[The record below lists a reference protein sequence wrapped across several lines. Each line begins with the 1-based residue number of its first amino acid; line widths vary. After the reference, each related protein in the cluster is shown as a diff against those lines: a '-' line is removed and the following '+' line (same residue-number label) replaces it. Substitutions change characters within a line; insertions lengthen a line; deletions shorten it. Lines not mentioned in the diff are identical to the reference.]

1 MLAREELEAAGG
13 DAAAAPGGDAAAA
26 PAAPRHGVPGGE
38 ARGAWEANLAAIGGE
53 PAPAWEGGQR
63 SASPSDATASDG
75 DDAPR
80 GPRVG
85 PPPTTGV
92 GRAVA
97 DDGAIPAGLE
107 DVERRSNCTLEAIAA
122 ALCYAPTFRR
132 HFDRKERERQL
143 ASASASLRRAIEAKD
158 AAAERHGGIDGPGR
172 RAFDAA
178 IDDLRAA
185 LADGSKDARVARELG
200 TGGAHLDVAEVFGVL
215 VDEIGRTHRGESP
228 AAVLRTKGRIA
239 QAACAACG
247 ASNGE
252 KPIKLSELARSA
264 TASAIVHAAKTGRA
278 RSLEDVYREAHR
290 HAGKSCDACGA
301 PGACAVVHD
310 LDKVAKALVLS
321 VAWFSTYQDAGDVR
335 ALLGL
340 AAKSLDAR
348 RCFEDATPKEPAVR
362 KLHLVAMVTFKDNH
376 YTAFVKDKHG
386 HWTWHDKAEATACRG
401 WKDVVDRC
409 CKTKGAPML
418 PYLLLYDNP
427 VEVPPA
433 AR

>member
-1 MLAREELEAAGG
+1 MLARELEAAGG

-26 PAAPRHGVPGGE
+26 RRRRRGARRRGARGVGGE
-38 ARGAWEANLAAIGGE
+38 PRAIGGE

-80 GPRVG
+80 GPG
-85 PPPTTGV
+85 
-92 GRAVA
+92 
-97 DDGAIPAGLE
+97 
-107 DVERRSNCTLEAIAA
+107 
-122 ALCYAPTFRR
+122 
-132 HFDRKERERQL
+132 
-143 ASASASLRRAIEAKD
+143 
-158 AAAERHGGIDGPGR
+158 
-172 RAFDAA
+172 
-178 IDDLRAA
+178 
-185 LADGSKDARVARELG
+185 RVAR
-200 TGGAHLDVAEVFGVL
+200 
-215 VDEIGRTHRGESP
+215 GR
-228 AAVLRTKGRIA
+228 ARTKGRIA

-290 HAGKSCDACGA
+290 HAGKSCDASGA

-321 VAWFSTYQDAGDVR
+321 VAWFSTDQDAADVR

-362 KLHLVAMVTFKDNH
+362 MLHLVAMVTFKDNH